1 MAATT
6 SVAYHA
12 DQLILAQKNGVVVSL
27 TLKANDDDVT
37 IDELRVIH
45 VEKKNSSKISVLSV
59 SDEGRLFV
67 GFNDGTV
74 RVFDLKKGGNDLG
87 SVWEDE
93 DNVPVTEVVPVVGKD
108 RVILVKGCHVVVVS
122 TAMEQELE
130 VAAIL
135 LNTRKYCKKRYTI
148 PGVFFRHFTGK

>member
-1 MAATT
+1 M
-6 SVAYHA
+6 AYHS

-27 TLKANDDDVT
+27 TIRANDDDVT
-37 IDELRVIH
+37 LDELRVIH

-74 RVFDLKKGGNDLG
+74 RVFDLKDGGDADLG

-93 DNVPVTEVVPVVGKD
+93 DNVPVTEVVPVVGRD

-122 TAMEQELE
+122 TAMDEGLE
-130 VAAIL
+130 VATLTYTFMMA
-135 LNTRKYCKKRYTI
+135 KRYYCTMHCI
-148 PGVFFRHFTGK
+148 HFKNLKI

>member
-6 SVAYHA
+6 SVAYHS

-27 TLKANDDDVT
+27 TLTANGDDVT

-59 SDEGRLFV
+59 SDEGKLFV
-67 GFNDGTV
+67 GFNNGTV
-74 RVFDLKKGGNDLG
+74 RVFDLKEGGDADLG

-93 DNVPVTEVVPVVGKD
+93 DNVPVTEVVPVVGRD

-122 TAMEQELE
+122 TAMDEGLE
-130 VAAIL
+130 VATLTYTL
-135 LNTRKYCKKRYTI
+135 LWQKDTI
-148 PGVFFRHFTGK
+148 A